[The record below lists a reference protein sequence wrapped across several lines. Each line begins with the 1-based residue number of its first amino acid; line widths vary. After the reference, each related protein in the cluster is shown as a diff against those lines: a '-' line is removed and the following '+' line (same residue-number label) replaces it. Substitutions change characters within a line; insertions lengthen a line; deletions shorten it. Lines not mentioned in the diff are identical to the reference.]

1 MDIISLNEAATANG
15 RIEIINAN
23 PDSTSGVVTVPKVI
37 ASGESVTIPVG
48 RVAVLPNVQV
58 DGELNIEGEVFIPS
72 GATFA
77 DLESQIALKANI
89 NSPTFTGTPT
99 APTPASGDNSTK
111 VATTAYVDGKVG
123 DKIVLGTAVSAGGT
137 SVDFTN
143 LPSWVKKV
151 TITFVDVSLTS
162 TADYLIQ
169 LGTASS
175 IVSSGYSSLCI
186 TANASAAAAGAN
198 NTTGFVWQSNSGSNI
213 ERGKMELIKHS
224 GNTWIAT
231 MLGSP
236 QLSGARFG
244 AGNITLS
251 AALTRARITNTGS
264 NTFDGGTINIMYEG

>member
-186 TANASAAAAGAN
+186 TANASATTAGISSTA
-198 NTTGFVWQSNSGSNI
+198 GFVWQSNSGSNI
-213 ERGKMELIKHS
+213 ERGKVELIKHS

-251 AALTRARITNTGS
+251 AALTRVRITNTAS